1 MWGCERA
8 ENDWGRIH
16 SSRCFFLGVT
26 PPYSSLQV
34 DVYSLG
40 LMFYELL
47 SHFHTEMERLSHL
60 RDLKSGIIPTE
71 FMAKFP
77 KEVS

>member
-1 MWGCERA
+1 MTRGVFIAR
-8 ENDWGRIH
+8 DMFF
-16 SSRCFFLGVT
+16 SRRDAALL
-26 PPYSSLQV
+26 SSLQV

-47 SHFHTEMERLSHL
+47 SYFHTEMERLSHF